1 MAVVAE
7 RAFTS
12 RSTLQGSRRGT
23 RNVSIGIYAGVL
35 QALGMLEGL
44 GNLADIG
51 NDSTGQV
58 LASAALPSVSTS
70 RHPPQDR
77 GMADFEV
84 HLDLDGQVLPV
95 GLAWSNRVRG
105 GETILFEYDERWLA
119 RRDRFSLEPA
129 LRLTRGVFAPPA
141 GLATFGSIGDSA
153 PDSWGRRRCN
163 ARSAGVPGGKA
174 APFAP

>member
-12 RSTLQGSRRGT
+12 RSTLQRVEAGDA
-23 RNVSIGIYAGVL
+23 NVSIGIYAGVL
-35 QALGMLEGL
+35 QALGMLGGL

-51 NDSTGQV
+51 NDPTGQV
-58 LASAALPSVSTS
+58 LARAALPKRV
-70 RHPPQDR
+70 HLAPPPQGR

-84 HLDLDGQVLPV
+84 HLDLDGEVLPV
-95 GLAWSNRVRG
+95 GLARSNRVRG
-105 GETILFEYDERWLA
+105 GETILFEYDDRWLA
-119 RRDRFSLEPA
+119 RLDRFSLEPA

-153 PDSWGRRRCN
+153 RGKGG
-163 ARSAGVPGGKA
+163 SAVA
-174 APFAP
+174 TL